1 MDPDL
6 PLIDELRAG
15 DDLALNELIQR
26 HREPLFHFAFRYLRD
41 ESAARDAVQETF
53 VRVYFNAQAF
63 KPQSTVKTWIYTIT
77 ANLCRDRLRKLSKRR
92 SDISLDDPAVGQAA
106 TAVRADE
113 RANPAEQ
120 SARSDEFSQLQRA
133 IDLLPHRLKLPLVL
147 CVLEGKSHKEA
158 ADIIGIT
165 PKTIELRIY
174 HAKAKLRGLL
184 PRPARLI

>member
-6 PLIDELRAG
+6 PLIEDLRSG
-15 DDLALNELIQR
+15 GDLALNELMQR

-53 VRVYFNAQAF
+53 VRAYFNARTF
-63 KPQSTVKTWIYTIT
+63 KPQSSVKTWLYTIT

-92 SDISLDDPAVGQAA
+92 HDISLDDPNAVSAA
-106 TAVRADE
+106 GAARTDE

-120 SARSDEFSQLQRA
+120 SARADDFKRLQRA
-133 IDLLPHRLKLPLVL
+133 IDQLPHRLKLPLIL
-147 CVLEGKSHKEA
+147 CVLEGSSHKDA
-158 ADIIGIT
+158 AEIVGTT

-174 HAKAKLRGLL
+174 HAKAKLRELL
-184 PRPARLI
+184 SAFSL

>member
-53 VRVYFNAQAF
+53 VRVYFNARTF
-63 KPQSTVKTWIYTIT
+63 KPHSTVKTWLYTIA

-92 SDISLDDPAVGQAA
+92 SDISFDDPAVGYGA
-106 TAVRADE
+106 TVAQADE

-133 IDLLPHRLKLPLVL
+133 IDRLPHRLRLPLVL

-158 ADIIGIT
+158 ADIIGTT

-174 HAKAKLRGLL
+174 HAKEKLRELL
-184 PRPARLI
+184 PASERP